1 MFINDYKTKK
11 DYGQQIITVPPELDK
26 ILNQY
31 ILNHKLKLG
40 DYLFHL
46 GRDKKKLIKQS
57 NFSKKIGDVFKKVYG
72 KRKTSRL
79 IRNSKTSNI
88 QVHLY
93 EEREILAKD
102 MGHSVNQQLKYS
114 KHKSK

>member
-1 MFINDYKTKK
+1 MAI
-11 DYGQQIITVPPELDK
+11 
-26 ILNQY
+26 
-31 ILNHKLKLG
+31 HKLKDG

-46 GRDKKKLIKQS
+46 GRDKRELIKQS

-72 KRKTSRL
+72 QRITSRL

-88 QVHLY
+88 QDYSY
-93 EEREILAKD
+93 EEREDFARD